1 MGCRTAT
8 YYLCDVLMIQFTN
21 GAVLSK
27 PLQPLQATA
36 ATRACVLPVPGAL
49 MKRGKLPLY
58 VQCASLLRHCIENGD
73 WPMGQR
79 LPSLESLAAR
89 TGVAV
94 VTVRQAVEMLEG
106 ERLLERRQ
114 GAGTFVIGKSGPV
127 DWLKLGTRWDSLL
140 SSLSDVAVEM
150 VNVRLDHI
158 VPRLDA
164 SEGRAADGYRFLSR
178 LHSRDRRPFC
188 LIRLYLADDIHRI
201 DPERFDKELVLP
213 LLTRLAG
220 HRIARAWQTVR
231 IAKADPIIAEQ
242 LGLDAGDPVAN
253 VRRLIVDPDNTVVY
267 LAEITYR
274 ADVVCLEIDL
284 IGSGSDP
291 PRTNHAST
299 ETKLGT
305 PHATSPPS
313 GAIEGD

>member
-1 MGCRTAT
+1 
-8 YYLCDVLMIQFTN
+8 MIQC
-21 GAVLSK
+21 GDIVLPK
-27 PLQPLQATA
+27 PLQPLQSAAT
-36 ATRACVLPVPGAL
+36 TRACALAVPGAL

-73 WPMGQR
+73 WAIGQR
-79 LPSLESLAAR
+79 LPSIESLAAR
-89 TGVAV
+89 TGVAI
-94 VTVRQAVEMLEG
+94 VTVRQALEMLEREG
-106 ERLLERRQ
+106 LLERRQ

-140 SSLSDVAVEM
+140 TSLSDVAVEM

-158 VPRLDA
+158 VPRLGA
-164 SEGRAADGYRFLSR
+164 SEGLPASGYRFLSR
-178 LHSRDRRPFC
+178 LHTRDRRPFC

-201 DPERFDKELVLP
+201 DPERFDRELVLP

-231 IAKADPIIAEQ
+231 IAKADPTIAEQ

-253 VRRLIVDPDNTVVY
+253 VRRVIVDADDTVIY

-291 PRTNHAST
+291 PRRSDAST
-299 ETKLGT
+299 GTKPGT
-305 PHATSPPS
+305 PHPTAPPS
-313 GAIEGD
+313 SAIEGD